1 MEVSAGTHTIDRRP
15 APASRFAIAYIEAYR
30 TRVAPRL
37 RGRCRFEPSCSAYG
51 LEAYHRYGFARATA
65 KTLWR
70 LLRCNPF
77 RRSTGIVDP
86 P

>member
-1 MEVSAGTHTIDRRP
+1 MSTQTLARRP
-15 APASRFAIAYIEAYR
+15 SLPARFAIAYIEGYR
-30 TRVAPRL
+30 TRVATRF
-37 RGRCRFEPSCSAYG
+37 RARCRFEPGCSTYP
-51 LEAYHRYGFARATA
+51 LEAYQRYGFARATA

-77 RRSTGIVDP
+77 RHRTGIVDP